1 VAIFVFNG
9 RKVVYFA
16 SLNLTLHFQWKLYVY
31 VEQYPSKLWKQWCL
45 TSSVDIS
52 HFYYTAIDI
61 KRNSDDIRANAPWY
75 SWNIAHLALS
85 CDHSLVVDNKWNWEH
100 HLNFYL
106 LTWVKFACSD
116 GKRWT
121 LYILCRINYFISK
134 IWYLFLYIIIP
145 ELLLHKLNGPYF

>member
-1 VAIFVFNG
+1 MAIFVFNG

-75 SWNIAHLALS
+75 SWNIENIIWIFTFWPES
-85 CDHSLVVDNKWNWEH
+85 SLHVQMAK
-100 HLNFYL
+100 
-106 LTWVKFACSD
+106 D
-116 GKRWT
+116 GH
-121 LYILCRINYFISK
+121 YILCRINYFISR